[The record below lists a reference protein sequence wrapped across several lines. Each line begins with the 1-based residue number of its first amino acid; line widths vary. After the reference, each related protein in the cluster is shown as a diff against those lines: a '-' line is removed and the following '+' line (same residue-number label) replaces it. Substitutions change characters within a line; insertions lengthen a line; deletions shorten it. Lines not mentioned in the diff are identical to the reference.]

1 MSKVYN
7 KLVRDKIPEIIKNN
21 KENPITRILENEEY
35 FKELLKKLDE
45 ECIEVKN
52 TSNKE
57 ELLEETADV
66 LEVLISLIKTK
77 GYTLEDLLDVRNKKK
92 EKRGGFENKIFLE
105 KVE

>member
-21 KENPITRILENEEY
+21 NENPIIRILGEEEY
-35 FKELLKKLDE
+35 IKELFKKLDE
-45 ECIEVKN
+45 ECMEVKN

-57 ELLEETADV
+57 ELLEEASDV
-66 LEVLISLIKTK
+66 LEVLISLIEANK
-77 GYTLEDLLDVRNKKK
+77 YSLEDLLNARNKKK
-92 EKRGGFENKIFLE
+92 KKRGGFENKIFLE